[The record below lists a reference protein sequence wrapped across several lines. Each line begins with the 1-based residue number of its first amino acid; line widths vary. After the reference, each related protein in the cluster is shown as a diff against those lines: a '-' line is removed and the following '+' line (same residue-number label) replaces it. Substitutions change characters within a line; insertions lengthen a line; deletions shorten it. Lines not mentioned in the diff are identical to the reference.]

1 MTSII
6 LSAIGLILAIAV
18 FIILCMKGTG
28 AIFASVIATM
38 IIAVTANGGFTEN
51 FFTVFMTGTMGFMQN
66 MLLLFITGALFGGLL
81 NITGCNDSI
90 GRTLTR
96 VLGQKN
102 VLYIIMVFSMV
113 VAATGGIAY
122 HHRCLLSCRTNEER
136 EHAPLY
142 RYVCDGRDH
151 DHDAE
156 RIAGFGN
163 HRKSDS
169 HNVLG
174 NHYLRG
180 TVDGNH
186 RVLP

>member
-81 NITGCNDSI
+81 N
-90 GRTLTR
+90 
-96 VLGQKN
+96 
-102 VLYIIMVFSMV
+102 
-113 VAATGGIAY
+113 
-122 HHRCLLSCRTNEER
+122 LSLI
-136 EHAPLY
+136 H
-142 RYVCDGRDH
+142 
-151 DHDAE
+151 
-156 RIAGFGN
+156 I
-163 HRKSDS
+163 
-169 HNVLG
+169 
-174 NHYLRG
+174 
-180 TVDGNH
+180 
-186 RVLP
+186 